1 MVSVVHVIVG
11 LGNGG
16 AEKTL
21 SKVCSLDTNNS
32 HVVIS
37 LRDSGFYGPV
47 MRSSKNHVHCMGMR
61 WWNVPLVLRSMRR
74 LRCLREAEVITAW
87 MPHAILLAPLYFPSR
102 SKAKLVL
109 NLRASS
115 YGGHVGDLLRKSIL
129 NLWAVAF
136 GRRVVGLILPG
147 EASSRGYRKFRLGR
161 EKIKILNNG
170 FEVANLPSSREYP
183 PRENSETVNA
193 SQPVEPVCL
202 GMFAR
207 WHPQKNHDGL
217 LKVLSELSESG
228 LSFRLILAGQ
238 GINWANGKLT
248 AKLRKYSLTSKVA
261 LLGPLDSLDRVTGLI
276 DLHVLP
282 SAFGEAFPNVVAE
295 TMLGGV
301 PNIVTDIGD
310 SAQVVGDTGWIVEP
324 NNSLALREALTEATR
339 PNTNWAI
346 LGSAARERILNNF
359 PLTKMVKAYSDYY
372 QGLLSGISDRPTTSF
387 TTRENRSRR

>member
-1 MVSVVHVIVG
+1 
-11 LGNGG
+11 
-16 AEKTL
+16 
-21 SKVCSLDTNNS
+21 
-32 HVVIS
+32 
-37 LRDSGFYGPV
+37 
-47 MRSSKNHVHCMGMR
+47 
-61 WWNVPLVLRSMRR
+61 
-74 LRCLREAEVITAW
+74 
-87 MPHAILLAPLYFPSR
+87 
-102 SKAKLVL
+102 
-109 NLRASS
+109 
-115 YGGHVGDLLRKSIL
+115 
-129 NLWAVAF
+129 
-136 GRRVVGLILPG
+136 
-147 EASSRGYRKFRLGR
+147 
-161 EKIKILNNG
+161 
-170 FEVANLPSSREYP
+170 
-183 PRENSETVNA
+183 
-193 SQPVEPVCL
+193 
-202 GMFAR
+202 
-207 WHPQKNHDGL
+207 
-217 LKVLSELSESG
+217 LSELSESG